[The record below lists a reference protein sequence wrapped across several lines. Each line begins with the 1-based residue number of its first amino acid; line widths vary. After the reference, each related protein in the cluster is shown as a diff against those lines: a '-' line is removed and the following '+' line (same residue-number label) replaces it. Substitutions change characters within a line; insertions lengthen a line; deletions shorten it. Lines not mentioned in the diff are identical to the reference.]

1 MNRNNHYNS
10 QMYLKA
16 WECEKNK
23 TMVYDLL
30 VSDERVPLW
39 SKKSIENLC
48 SIDSLFVRLKE
59 QHETDDLEKWFD
71 RRFETPAKLS
81 LEKAIKQGRV
91 NWWEMHKLVDFM
103 ACHIVRSPIF
113 IEKILVKGK
122 NEIKEIFEK
131 ECKDLQNISKYEIK
145 KKINNTIDT
154 NSSMFPFKMERV
166 KEMEENDLW
175 RIETIIGKQFYL
187 WIMKWLLENTTEELH
202 KHNWTI
208 LTVHPHVKIPTS
220 DNSVICLN
228 YYSDKKYD
236 FGGGWG
242 RKNGNI
248 IFPISPERILYTQ
261 IGAIY
266 NKNTNLDYQ
275 TSLLF
280 KRIIIEHAHR
290 KIISSYEDNE
300 VTFIRKRHVD
310 REMFNYE
317 KNIWKDFQES
327 YLNTES
333 KYIN

>member
-1 MNRNNHYNS
+1 MKRNNHYNS

-48 SIDSLFVRLKE
+48 SIDSLFVRLKN
-59 QHETDDLEKWFD
+59 QHEIDDIENWFEH
-71 RRFETPAKLS
+71 RFETPAKLP
-81 LEKAIKQGRV
+81 LEKAISGAKI

-103 ACHIVRSPIF
+103 ACHIVRTPVF
-113 IEKILVKGK
+113 IEKVLKKGQ

-131 ECKDLQNISKYEIK
+131 ECKDIQNINKDEIN
-145 KKINNTIDT
+145 KKIKAMDN

-166 KEMEENDLW
+166 KENKENELW
-175 RIETIIGKQFYL
+175 KIETIIGKQFYL
-187 WIMKWLLENTTEELH
+187 WIMKWLLENTAEELH

-208 LTVHPHVKIPTS
+208 LTVHPYIKIPTS
-220 DNSVICLN
+220 DDPVICLN
-228 YYSDKKYD
+228 YYSDREYD

-248 IFPISPERILYTQ
+248 IFPISPNRILYTQ
-261 IGAIY
+261 IGTTY
-266 NKNTNLDYQ
+266 NKNTNLDYE
-275 TSLLF
+275 TSLRL
-280 KRIIIEHAHR
+280 KKIIIEHAHR
-290 KIISSYEDNE
+290 KIISSYEDQE
-300 VTFIRKRHVD
+300 VTFIRKRYVNRD
-310 REMFNYE
+310 MFNYE
-317 KNIWKDFQES
+317 KNIWKNFQES